1 MPATDDRPFFNHQMR
16 WSSISPGMVR
26 ELYTEKLFGGLA
38 LGDRPIA
45 EISLLA
51 LLLQS
56 VVIAAVLILLPLRR
70 FSRTGSRA
78 PSDWRFLVYF
88 AALGFGFIAIEMA
101 LLSQFTLFLGQ
112 PVYTYA
118 VVLASLLICTG
129 IGSFLAGSF
138 EAAPRRT
145 IVRILPLLVF
155 ALVLTAFATPLVF
168 SVALGWTLPFRIL
181 LAIVILIPLGV
192 LLGMP
197 FPTGLRL
204 VSLEAPA
211 LVPWGW
217 GVNGF
222 FTVIGT
228 VIALILGMAWGFK
241 VVLVVGGCA
250 YLLALAVI
258 VQPQIASARQ
268 AHILEEAV
276 Q

>member
-1 MPATDDRPFFNHQMR
+1 MR
-16 WSSISPGMVR
+16 VVPLLV
-26 ELYTEKLFGGLA
+26 LA
-38 LGDRPIA
+38 LG
-45 EISLLA
+45 
-51 LLLQS
+51 
-56 VVIAAVLILLPLRR
+56 V
-70 FSRTGSRA
+70 
-78 PSDWRFLVYF
+78 
-88 AALGFGFIAIEMA
+88 
-101 LLSQFTLFLGQ
+101 
-112 PVYTYA
+112 
-118 VVLASLLICTG
+118 
-129 IGSFLAGSF
+129 
-138 EAAPRRT
+138 
-145 IVRILPLLVF
+145 
-155 ALVLTAFATPLVF
+155 TAFATPLVF
-168 SVALGWTLPFRIL
+168 SAALGWTLPFRIL

-258 VQPQIASARQ
+258 VQPQIASVRQ
-268 AHILEEAV
+268 EQILEEVV